1 MDTRHSRSPVLRV
14 LAFVTLCLSVSVSA
28 EPQSMRYKWWLSPD
42 IQKQLHLTSEQLR
55 KIDEIYDATL
65 PARRAQRRELDALDR
80 ELHALLD
87 HAAAEDNDAEAL
99 IERVENAHARRNVAR
114 AMMLYKM
121 RKVLTVGQRH
131 WFDSRS
137 QAYGR

>member
-1 MDTRHSRSPVLRV
+1 
-14 LAFVTLCLSVSVSA
+14 
-28 EPQSMRYKWWLSPD
+28 MRYKWWLSPN
-42 IQKQLHLTSEQLR
+42 IQKQLHLTSEQVR

-80 ELHALLD
+80 ELDALLD
-87 HAAAEDNDAEAL
+87 HAAAEDTDAEAL

-114 AMMLYKM
+114 TMMLYKM
-121 RKVLTVGQRH
+121 RKVLTVEQRH